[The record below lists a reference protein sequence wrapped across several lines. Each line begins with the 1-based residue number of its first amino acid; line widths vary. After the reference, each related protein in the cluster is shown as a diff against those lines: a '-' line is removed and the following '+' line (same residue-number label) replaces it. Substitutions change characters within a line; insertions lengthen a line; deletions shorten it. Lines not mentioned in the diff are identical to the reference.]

1 MFSFRLSCFK
11 LSEFGQ
17 GSVLFMNY
25 RILVADDHPLFR
37 AAIKQIMSVQL
48 ENVSID
54 ETDSV
59 SGLQKQLEDNQDA
72 DLILLDLHMPGAQG
86 FSALVFLRN
95 HYPEIPVVVISA
107 QEDPVVI
114 NRAMHFGAAGFI
126 PKSAE
131 PKTIKEAIETV
142 LAGDLWSPEPVTNIN
157 ERSQYE
163 QEMAEKLASLT
174 PSQFKV
180 LVMMNEGLIS
190 NPKSKSTDSID
201 WDKFGGAN
209 DFSYAFKTS
218 TLRQPFEKKL
228 MSTCMLSVPRA
239 DPCTN
244 ALNMTHVT

>member
-1 MFSFRLSCFK
+1 
-11 LSEFGQ
+11 
-17 GSVLFMNY
+17 MNY

-180 LVMMNEGLIS
+180 LVMMNEGLLNKQIAYELEVS
-190 NPKSKSTDSID
+190 EATIKAHATAIFQKLGVRNRTQAVIALHELDIEHPAHVDDSQSI
-201 WDKFGGAN
+201 N
-209 DFSYAFKTS
+209 
-218 TLRQPFEKKL
+218 
-228 MSTCMLSVPRA
+228 
-239 DPCTN
+239 
-244 ALNMTHVT
+244 

>member
-1 MFSFRLSCFK
+1 
-11 LSEFGQ
+11 
-17 GSVLFMNY
+17 MNY

-48 ENVSID
+48 DDVVID

-59 SGLQKQLEDNQDA
+59 SGLQSKLEENQDA

-95 HYPEIPVVVISA
+95 HYPDIPVVVISA

-114 NRAMHFGAAGFI
+114 SRAMQFGAAGFI

-131 PKTIKEAIETV
+131 PTTIKEAIETV
-142 LAGDLWSPEPVTNIN
+142 LAGDLWSPEPVTNIS

-180 LVMMNEGLIS
+180 LVMMNEGLLNKQIAYELEVS
-190 NPKSKSTDSID
+190 EATIKAHATAIFQKLGVRNRTQAVIALHELDIEHPAHVETD
-201 WDKFGGAN
+201 
-209 DFSYAFKTS
+209 
-218 TLRQPFEKKL
+218 QEKH
-228 MSTCMLSVPRA
+228 T
-239 DPCTN
+239 
-244 ALNMTHVT
+244 

>member
-1 MFSFRLSCFK
+1 
-11 LSEFGQ
+11 
-17 GSVLFMNY
+17 MNY

-37 AAIKQIMSVQL
+37 AAIKQIMTMQL
-48 ENVSID
+48 KDVVID

-59 SGLQKQLEDNQDA
+59 SGLQSKLEDNQDA

-95 HYPEIPVVVISA
+95 HYPDIPVVVISA

-114 NRAMHFGAAGFI
+114 ARAMQFGAAGFI

-131 PKTIKEAIETV
+131 PTTIKTAIETV
-142 LAGDLWSPEPVTNIN
+142 LDGDLWSPEPVTNIN

-180 LVMMNEGLIS
+180 LVMMNEGLLNKQIAYDLEVS
-190 NPKSKSTDSID
+190 EATIKAHATAIFQKLGVRNRTQAVIALHELDIEHPAHVETNQ
-201 WDKFGGAN
+201 DK
-209 DFSYAFKTS
+209 
-218 TLRQPFEKKL
+218 
-228 MSTCMLSVPRA
+228 
-239 DPCTN
+239 
-244 ALNMTHVT
+244 

>member
-1 MFSFRLSCFK
+1 
-11 LSEFGQ
+11 
-17 GSVLFMNY
+17 MNY

-37 AAIKQIMSVQL
+37 AAINQIMSVQL
-48 ENVSID
+48 DGVVID

-59 SGLQKQLEDNQDA
+59 SGLQAKLEENQDA

-95 HYPEIPVVVISA
+95 HYPDIPVVVISA

-114 NRAMHFGAAGFI
+114 GRAMQFGAAGFI

-131 PKTIKEAIETV
+131 PKTIKHAIETV
-142 LAGDLWSPEPVTNIN
+142 LGGDLWSPEPVTNIN

-180 LVMMNEGLIS
+180 LVMMNEGLLNKQIAYELEVS
-190 NPKSKSTDSID
+190 EATIKAHATAIFQKLGVRNRTQAVIALHELDIEHPAHVATDD
-201 WDKFGGAN
+201 
-209 DFSYAFKTS
+209 
-218 TLRQPFEKKL
+218 
-228 MSTCMLSVPRA
+228 
-239 DPCTN
+239 TN
-244 ALNMTHVT
+244 SDQ